1 MGADKKMKAKSTTER
16 TYSTVLLEAGKPVD
30 LSMFCE
36 MIAKQM
42 LTDAEFIHKERKTN
56 E

>member
-1 MGADKKMKAKSTTER
+1 MSTKSKTER
-16 TYSTVLLEAGKPVD
+16 TYSTVLLEAEKPID

-36 MIAKQM
+36 LIAKQM
-42 LTDAEFIHKERKTN
+42 LADEKFIHKERKTD